1 MKISL
6 HSRAF
11 GLVVAALALA
21 LVSVLSGVVGSPAR
35 ADAPCDVGSW
45 SSDGFLPCTP
55 ADIGY
60 FVDSQGATVQL
71 PCPDG
76 TTTTTPGATS
86 ISECQAPVADV
97 AAPLETAATTPAV
110 QAVKCGFG
118 VGARLGLPCILE
130 LSQLTSMKHSAVK
143 VSVLKPSKSICFMK
157 QGKLVAKAPGTC
169 RILIKPEVVN
179 WLGKKHKV
187 SLTVA

>member
-1 MKISL
+1 M
-6 HSRAF
+6 
-11 GLVVAALALA
+11 GLIVMALALA
-21 LVSVLSGVVGSPAR
+21 LVSVLGGVVSSPAR
-35 ADAPCDVGSW
+35 ADVPCDVGTW
-45 SSDGFLPCTP
+45 SSDGYLPCTP

-76 TTTTTPGATS
+76 TTTTAPGATN
-86 ISECQAPVADV
+86 ISDCQAP
-97 AAPLETAATTPAV
+97 AAEATAPSTPAV
-110 QAVKCGFG
+110 PAVKCGFG

-130 LSQLTSMKHSAVK
+130 LSQLTSMKNSAVK
-143 VSVLKPSKSICFMK
+143 VSVLKASKEICFMQK
-157 QGKLVAKAPGTC
+157 GKLIAKAPGTC

-187 SLTVA
+187 SLTVL